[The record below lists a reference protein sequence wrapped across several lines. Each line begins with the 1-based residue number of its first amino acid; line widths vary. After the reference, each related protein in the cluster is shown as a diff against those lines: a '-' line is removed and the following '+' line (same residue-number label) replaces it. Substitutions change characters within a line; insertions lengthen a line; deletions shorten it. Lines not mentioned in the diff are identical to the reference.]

1 MEKLRTEY
9 PLQLVFNGRA
19 IRRVVIS
26 QHYRENHAESMSDLL
41 ILELVKTLDGG
52 NYPMDDED
60 DGFQYF
66 TVEPVVYQE
75 KPYRVILVICV
86 SDDFLGVVN
95 AFRVNI

>member
-1 MEKLRTEY
+1 VKKLRAEY
-9 PLQLVFNGRA
+9 PLQLVFNGRT

-41 ILELVKTLDGG
+41 ILELVKTLNGG
-52 NYPMDDED
+52 NYPLDGED

-75 KPYRVILVICV
+75 KPYRVILVLCM